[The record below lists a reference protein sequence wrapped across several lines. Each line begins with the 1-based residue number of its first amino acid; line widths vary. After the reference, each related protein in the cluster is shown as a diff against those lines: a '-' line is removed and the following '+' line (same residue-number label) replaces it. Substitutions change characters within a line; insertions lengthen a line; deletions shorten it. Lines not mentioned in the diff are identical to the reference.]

1 MKEKKIKNIC
11 KIERIISALIIFNG
25 FYQIGKNKN
34 SGTWMVIIGIILIII
49 LPKITKKVLNNKE
62 LDTEIKEDM
71 EFAEQDSFE
80 VNQEDGKLVDND
92 LVEVNQE
99 NEELVEK
106 DSLEVNV
113 EIEELV
119 INDSMKDNEED
130 IIYKLPD
137 KELLKN
143 DDAINE
149 IVKSENYINAKSDIV
164 FGLKD
169 GENIKLI
176 DLNETSHIL
185 IAGTTG
191 MGKTNLLDNII
202 INLLY
207 KSNPKYTKLLM
218 IDVKNNSLRLYDGIP
233 HLLIPVITDSQ
244 KAIGGLAWIV
254 QEIQNRYQI
263 FISNHVKNFD
273 KFNEKMRTENK
284 EEMAKIIVI
293 IDDLYEVIGN
303 NKFDL
308 DQSIIKITNLGKTA
322 GIILVCAITR
332 PTSNIISGN
341 AKANIYTRISFFL
354 PAKID
359 SNLILDTD
367 GAENLKRPGDLL
379 FKTIGTTIPK
389 KYHCPYISE
398 GCIKS
403 IVESIRVENKKI
415 DNIIIFESD
424 IEESTDEKDP
434 LLEEAI
440 EEVIRNQT
448 ASTSLIQRKFKVGYA
463 RAGRILDQLEEL
475 GIVSEF
481 QGIKPRDVLISKER
495 WDELNKNMKFYQEN

>member
-1 MKEKKIKNIC
+1 MKEKNIKNIC

-25 FYQIGKNKN
+25 FYQIGKNKD

-80 VNQEDGKLVDND
+80 VDQEDGKLVDND

-119 INDSMKDNEED
+119 TNDSVKDNEED

-143 DDAINE
+143 DDEINE

-263 FISNHVKNFD
+263 FI
-273 KFNEKMRTENK
+273 
-284 EEMAKIIVI
+284 
-293 IDDLYEVIGN
+293 
-303 NKFDL
+303 
-308 DQSIIKITNLGKTA
+308 
-322 GIILVCAITR
+322 
-332 PTSNIISGN
+332 
-341 AKANIYTRISFFL
+341 
-354 PAKID
+354 
-359 SNLILDTD
+359 
-367 GAENLKRPGDLL
+367 
-379 FKTIGTTIPK
+379 
-389 KYHCPYISE
+389 
-398 GCIKS
+398 
-403 IVESIRVENKKI
+403 
-415 DNIIIFESD
+415 
-424 IEESTDEKDP
+424 
-434 LLEEAI
+434 
-440 EEVIRNQT
+440 
-448 ASTSLIQRKFKVGYA
+448 
-463 RAGRILDQLEEL
+463 
-475 GIVSEF
+475 
-481 QGIKPRDVLISKER
+481 
-495 WDELNKNMKFYQEN
+495 

>member
-34 SGTWMVIIGIILIII
+34 LGTWMVIIGIILIII

-62 LDTEIKEDM
+62 LDTDIKED
-71 EFAEQDSFE
+71 
-80 VNQEDGKLVDND
+80 N
-92 LVEVNQE
+92 
-99 NEELVEK
+99 
-106 DSLEVNV
+106 
-113 EIEELV
+113 EIEEV
-119 INDSMKDNEED
+119 VTNDSVKNNEEE
-130 IIYKLPD
+130 IIYKLPN
-137 KELLKN
+137 KELLEN
-143 DDAINE
+143 DDEINE
-149 IVKSENYINAKSDIV
+149 IIESEKYINAKSDIV

-308 DQSIIKITNLGKTA
+308 DQSIIKITNMGKTA

-332 PTSNIISGN
+332 STSNIISGN

-367 GAENLKRPGDLL
+367 GAEKLKRPGDLL

-389 KYHCPYISE
+389 KYHCPYIF
-398 GCIKS
+398 
-403 IVESIRVENKKI
+403 RRMYKKY
-415 DNIIIFESD
+415 S
-424 IEESTDEKDP
+424 
-434 LLEEAI
+434 
-440 EEVIRNQT
+440 
-448 ASTSLIQRKFKVGYA
+448 
-463 RAGRILDQLEEL
+463 
-475 GIVSEF
+475 
-481 QGIKPRDVLISKER
+481 
-495 WDELNKNMKFYQEN
+495 

>member
-11 KIERIISALIIFNG
+11 KIERIITALIIFNG

-34 SGTWMVIIGIILIII
+34 SGIWMVIIGIILIII

-62 LDTEIKEDM
+62 LDTEIKEYN
-71 EFAEQDSFE
+71 EIK

-92 LVEVNQE
+92 LIEVNQK
-99 NEELVEK
+99 NEALVEK

-113 EIEELV
+113 EIEEV
-119 INDSMKDNEED
+119 VTNDSVKNNEEE
-130 IIYKLPD
+130 IIYKLPN
-137 KELLKN
+137 KELLEN
-143 DDAINE
+143 DDEINE
-149 IVKSENYINAKSDIV
+149 IIESEKYINATSDIV

-284 EEMAKIIVI
+284 EGMAKIIVI

-308 DQSIIKITNLGKTA
+308 DLSITKITNLGKTA

-367 GAENLKRPGDLL
+367 GAEKLKNPGDLL

-403 IVESIRVENKKI
+403 IVESIRVENKKTY
-415 DNIIIFESD
+415 NIITRESD
-424 IEESTDEKDP
+424 IEECIDEKDP
-434 LLEEAI
+434 LIEEVTK
-440 EEVIRNQT
+440 EVIRNQI
-448 ASTSLIQRKFKVGYA
+448 ASTSFIQRKFKVGYE
-463 RAGRILDQLEEL
+463 RASRIMDQLEEL
-475 GIVSEF
+475 GIVSGF
-481 QGIKPRDVLISKER
+481 QGIKPRDVLISKEKLE
-495 WDELNKNMKFYQEN
+495 ELNKNMKWNKEN

>member
-1 MKEKKIKNIC
+1 MKEKNIKNIC

-25 FYQIGKNKN
+25 FYQIGKKKD

-62 LDTEIKEDM
+62 IDTETKEDN
-71 EFAEQDSFE
+71 EIE
-80 VNQEDGKLVDND
+80 VNH
-92 LVEVNQE
+92 E
-99 NEELVEK
+99 NEALVEK

-113 EIEELV
+113 EIEEV
-119 INDSMKDNEED
+119 VTNDSVKNNEED
-130 IIYKLPD
+130 
-137 KELLKN
+137 
-143 DDAINE
+143 DDEINE
-149 IVKSENYINAKSDIV
+149 IIGSEKYINATSDIV

-191 MGKTNLLDNII
+191 TGKTNLLDNII

-273 KFNEKMRTENK
+273 KFNEKMRAENK

-308 DQSIIKITNLGKTA
+308 DQSIIKITNMGKTA

-379 FKTIGTTIPK
+379 FKTIGTTIQK

-415 DNIIIFESD
+415 DNITIFESD

-440 EEVIRNQT
+440 EEVIRNQI

-463 RAGRILDQLEEL
+463 RAGRILEQLEEL
-475 GIVSEF
+475 GIVSGF
-481 QGIKPRDVLISKER
+481 QGSKPRDVLISKER
-495 WDELNKNMKFYQEN
+495 WHKLNKKYEVK

>member
-49 LPKITKKVLNNKE
+49 IPKITKKVLNNKE
-62 LDTEIKEDM
+62 LDADIKEDNEIEVNQEDV

-80 VNQEDGKLVDND
+80 VNQKNEA
-92 LVEVNQE
+92 LVER
-99 NEELVEK
+99 

-113 EIEELV
+113 EIEEV
-119 INDSMKDNEED
+119 VTNNSVKNNEEE
-130 IIYKLPD
+130 IIYKVPN
-137 KELLKN
+137 KELLEN
-143 DDAINE
+143 DDEINE
-149 IVKSENYINAKSDIV
+149 IIGSEKYINATSNIV

-191 MGKTNLLDNII
+191 MGKNNLLDNII

-244 KAIGGLAWIV
+244 KAICGLAWIV

-308 DQSIIKITNLGKTA
+308 DQSITKITNLGKTA

-367 GAENLKRPGDLL
+367 GAEKLKKTGDLL
-379 FKTIGTTIPK
+379 FKTIGMTIPK

-403 IVESIRVENKKI
+403 IVESIRGENKKT

-424 IEESTDEKDP
+424 IEECTDEKDP
-434 LLEEAI
+434 LIEEATK
-440 EEVIRNQT
+440 EVIRNQI
-448 ASTSLIQRKFKVGYA
+448 ASTSFIQRKFKVGYA
-463 RAGRILDQLEEL
+463 RAGKIIYQLERL
-475 GIVSEF
+475 GIVSGF
-481 QGIKPRDVLISKER
+481 QGSKPRDVLISKER
-495 WDELNKNMKFYQEN
+495 WDELNENLKWNKKN